1 MAQITNESLYG
12 ITFHKASDYRLKVAI
27 DGVSLDNLEPQF
39 RVQVGGAEFNF
50 DRYAEIV
57 GQEIFVYVPVKFVRR
72 MVAGQGRYQ
81 ISIGNGDSS
90 DVVLYGNAK
99 VIA

>member
-1 MAQITNESLYG
+1 MQMTNESLYG
-12 ITFHKASDYRLKVAI
+12 ITMHKASDYRLKVAI
-27 DGVSLDNLEPQF
+27 EGVSLANLEPQF
-39 RVQVGGAEFNF
+39 RVQIGGTEFNF

-57 GQEIFVYVPVKFVRR
+57 GQEIFIYVPAKFVKR
-72 MVAGQGRYQ
+72 VAVGQGRYQ
-81 ISIGNGDSS
+81 ISIGSGDSN